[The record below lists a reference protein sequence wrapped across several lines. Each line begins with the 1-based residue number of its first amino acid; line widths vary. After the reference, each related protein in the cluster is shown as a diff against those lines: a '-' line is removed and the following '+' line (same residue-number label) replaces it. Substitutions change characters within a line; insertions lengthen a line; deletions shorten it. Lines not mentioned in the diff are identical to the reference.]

1 MDSGSSHAAP
11 ALDEI
16 GMPHVR
22 VSPPQDGAAG
32 GGRTERPYKPAGPK
46 PDGCV
51 ELFCGNLPWSV
62 DDDKIGEFFKDC
74 GTVTATRWLN
84 DKNTGEFKGVGW
96 VTFETTE
103 QVDKAVAMG
112 GEALEGRP
120 IRLDYA
126 GQKKEKPAWGGQSW

>member
-1 MDSGSSHAAP
+1 MRINFSKPKENSWAAK
-11 ALDEI
+11 
-16 GMPHVR
+16 
-22 VSPPQDGAAG
+22 DGTPS
-32 GGRTERPYKPAGPK
+32 GGRTERPYKPQGAK

-51 ELFCGNLPWSV
+51 ELFCGNLPWSI
-62 DDDKIGEFFKDC
+62 DDDKIAAFFKDC

-84 DKNTGEFKGVGW
+84 DKETGEFKGVGW

-103 QVDKAVAMG
+103 QIDKAVAMG